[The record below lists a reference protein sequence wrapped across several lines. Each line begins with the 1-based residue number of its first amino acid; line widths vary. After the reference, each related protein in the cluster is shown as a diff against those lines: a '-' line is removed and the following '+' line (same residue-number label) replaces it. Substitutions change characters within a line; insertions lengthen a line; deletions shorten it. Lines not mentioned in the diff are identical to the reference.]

1 MRLLVDAEYTYMNPG
16 ISVGALAMM
25 LALNRDG
32 QAVVANTYQ
41 CYLKDALNT
50 LKQESDIILGND
62 CMFGMNNSPIS
73 ISNNFFYLKCAN
85 SGAKI
90 VRGAYMEKERLRASQ
105 QGYPDPV
112 NDTYQDTCLLYD
124 R

>member
-1 MRLLVDAEYTYMNPG
+1 MVDAEYTYMNPG

-41 CYLKDALNT
+41 CYLKDALHT

-62 CMFGMNNSPIS
+62 CMFGMNNFTIS
-73 ISNNFFYLKCAN
+73 ISKQVKPGFTNYLPRGLAQ
-85 SGAKI
+85 KI
-90 VRGAYMEKERLRASQ
+90 ESF
-105 QGYPDPV
+105 
-112 NDTYQDTCLLYD
+112 
-124 R
+124 

>member
-1 MRLLVDAEYTYMNPG
+1 MVDAEYTYMNPG

-62 CMFGMNNSPIS
+62 CMFGMNNFPIS
-73 ISNNFFYLKCAN
+73 ISKNFFYLKIVHIQVQKLSAVLTWRKRGCAHL
-85 SGAKI
+85 S
-90 VRGAYMEKERLRASQ
+90 RDTLTQSMTHTRTPASCMT
-105 QGYPDPV
+105 G
-112 NDTYQDTCLLYD
+112 T
-124 R
+124 

>member
-1 MRLLVDAEYTYMNPG
+1 MIISICFQPGVRLLVDAEYTYMNPG

-50 LKQESDIILGND
+50 LKQESEIILGND
-62 CMFGMNNSPIS
+62 CMFGMNNSTHLH
-73 ISNNFFYLKCAN
+73 FK
-85 SGAKI
+85 
-90 VRGAYMEKERLRASQ
+90 
-105 QGYPDPV
+105 
-112 NDTYQDTCLLYD
+112 
-124 R
+124 

>member
-1 MRLLVDAEYTYMNPG
+1 MIISICFQPGVRLLVDAEYTYMNPG

-50 LKQESDIILGND
+50 LKQESEIILGNG
-62 CMFGMNNSPIS
+62 CMFGMNNRIS
-73 ISNNFFYLKCAN
+73 ISKKLFYLK
-85 SGAKI
+85 
-90 VRGAYMEKERLRASQ
+90 V
-105 QGYPDPV
+105 V
-112 NDTYQDTCLLYD
+112 
-124 R
+124 

>member
-1 MRLLVDAEYTYMNPG
+1 MIISSICFQPGVRLLVDAEYTYMNPG

-62 CMFGMNNSPIS
+62 CMFGMNNCTSP
-73 ISNNFFYLKCAN
+73 FLKN
-85 SGAKI
+85 
-90 VRGAYMEKERLRASQ
+90 
-105 QGYPDPV
+105 
-112 NDTYQDTCLLYD
+112 LLT
-124 R
+124 

>member
-1 MRLLVDAEYTYMNPG
+1 MDEIVCSFYHQSHFVLGVRLLVDAEYTYMNPG

-50 LKQESDIILGND
+50 LKQESDIITANG
-62 CMFGMNNSPIS
+62 CMFGRRYNM
-73 ISNNFFYLKCAN
+73 
-85 SGAKI
+85 SGC
-90 VRGAYMEKERLRASQ
+90 Y
-105 QGYPDPV
+105 
-112 NDTYQDTCLLYD
+112 CLLTFTND
-124 R
+124 QVQRL